1 MPITFGSSDA
11 EGTGVYIRGN
21 LPQNRWWAKTE
32 AGDEPIDMERGF
44 ACDIKEVVFGWLHI
58 DVGVRDWQPWP
69 SPSQKIEK
77 PSENHKQGFS
87 VKCWL
92 SDGREAEFSGNSY
105 GLGQFIAK
113 LYNQAEGME
122 EFNMGKVPV
131 VQVTSTT
138 PVVVGKGT
146 SYDVGFN
153 IRTWIDKPAGG
164 EPAPAAPTPAPV
176 AAAAAPA
183 PAAPPAAAP
192 AEGNNFGF

>member
-1 MPITFGSSDA
+1 MPITFGTSDT
-11 EGTGVYIRGN
+11 ESVGNYIRGN
-21 LPQNRWWAKTE
+21 LPQNRWWTKTE

-44 ACDIKEVVFGWLHI
+44 AIDIKEVVFGWLQI
-58 DVGVRDWQPWP
+58 DTGIRDWQPWP
-69 SPSQKIEK
+69 STSQKTEK

-87 VKCWL
+87 VNCWL
-92 SDGREAEFSGNSY
+92 ADGRAAEFSGNSY

-113 LYNQAEGME
+113 LYNKAEE
-122 EFNMGKVPV
+122 IAEFNQGKVPV

-153 IRTWIDKPAGG
+153 IRTWIDKPAADA
-164 EPAPAAPTPAPV
+164 APAAPVEAPAP
-176 AAAAAPA
+176 APA

>member
-1 MPITFGSSDA
+1 MPISFGSSDT
-11 EGTGVYIRGN
+11 ESNGVYIRGN

-32 AGDEPIDMERGF
+32 AGDETIDMDRGF

-69 SPSQKIEK
+69 SPSQSIAK
-77 PSENHKQGFS
+77 PSESHKQGFS

-92 SDGREAEFSGNSY
+92 ADGREAEFSGNSY
-105 GLGQFIAK
+105 GLREFIAK
-113 LYNQAEGME
+113 LYNKAETME

-164 EPAPAAPTPAPV
+164 EPAPAAPAPV
-176 AAAAAPA
+176 AAAPA
-183 PAAPPAAAP
+183 PAPAPAAAP

>member
-1 MPITFGSSDA
+1 MPISFGSSDA

-69 SPSQKIEK
+69 SPSQKIER
-77 PSENHKQGFS
+77 PSESHKQGFS

-92 SDGREAEFSGNSY
+92 ADGREAEFSGNSY

-164 EPAPAAPTPAPV
+164 EPAPAAPAPAPV
-176 AAAAAPA
+176 NAAPAPA

>member
-1 MPITFGSSDA
+1 MPIIFGLFDA
-11 EGTGVYIRGN
+11 KGTGVYIRGN

-32 AGDEPIDMERGF
+32 AGDEPIDMDRGF
-44 ACDIKEVVFGWLHI
+44 AIDIKEVVFGWLHI
-58 DVGVRDWQPWP
+58 DVGIRDWQPWL
-69 SPSQKIEK
+69 SPSQKIER

-92 SDGREAEFSGNSY
+92 ADGREAEFSGNSY

-153 IRTWIDKPAGG
+153 IRTWIDRPAGE
-164 EPAPAAPTPAPV
+164 EPTPAAPTPAPV
-176 AAAAAPA
+176 TAAPA
-183 PAAPPAAAP
+183 PAPAAAP